1 MPLWIWNAHHTLFDA
16 ESLRSAVSEFFVV
29 DELFTYDV
37 RNLRLH
43 GHKR

>member
-1 MPLWIWNAHHTLFDA
+1 MFDA
-16 ESLRSAVSEFFVV
+16 ESLRAAVEEFFVV

-43 GHKR
+43 GRGR